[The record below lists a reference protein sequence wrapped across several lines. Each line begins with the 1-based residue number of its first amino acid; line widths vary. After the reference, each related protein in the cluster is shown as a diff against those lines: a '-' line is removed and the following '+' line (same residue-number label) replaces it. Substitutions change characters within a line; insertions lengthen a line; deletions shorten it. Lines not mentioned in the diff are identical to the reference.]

1 MKQDVS
7 INSETNSF
15 IQSSEFNRFGLITV
29 VILIIGCMG
38 GIAVGM
44 GAIDYVASLAA
55 IVFPTMITL
64 SLVLSVSPM
73 KWILTGTAICVV
85 IDLIIIL
92 YFLIA

>member
-1 MKQDVS
+1 MS
-7 INSETNSF
+7 INSETSSF
-15 IQSSEFNRFGLITV
+15 QQTTEFNRFGLITV

-44 GAIDYVASLAA
+44 GAIDYIFTLAA
-55 IVFPTMITL
+55 VVFPTMITL

-73 KWILTGTAICVV
+73 KWILTGTAVCVS
-85 IDLIIIL
+85 IDLLIIL